1 MTLARRAL
9 ALMLIPLCLAATAQ
23 ASPAG
28 DQFRADL
35 NRVLKVLDETGGQ
48 APEARR
54 AALRTVAEPVFDWR
68 ERASR
73 ALAVHWQGRTA
84 AERTEFTRLF
94 SDLIER
100 AYVNKVEHYSGEAVK
115 FVGDR
120 AEGSLAV
127 VQTRLVPAKGPEIPI
142 DYRLIEKDG
151 RWRVYDV
158 VIEGVS
164 MVANYRTQ
172 FDRVIRSSSYAELVK
187 RLKDKG

>member
-1 MTLARRAL
+1 MPVARRAL
-9 ALMLIPLCLAATAQ
+9 ALVLIPLFWAVAVQ

-28 DQFRADL
+28 DQFKADL

-48 APEARR
+48 TAEARR
-54 AALRTVAEPVFDWR
+54 SAIRTAAEPVFDWR
-68 ERASR
+68 EMAAR
-73 ALAVHWQGRTA
+73 ALATHWQARTE

-94 SDLIER
+94 SDIVER
-100 AYVNKVEHYSGEAVK
+100 AYVTKVERYSGEPVK

-127 VQTRLVPAKGPEIPI
+127 IQTRLVPAKGPEVPI

-172 FDRVIRSSSYAELVK
+172 FDRVIRSSSYGELVK
-187 RLKDKG
+187 RLKDKS

>member
-1 MTLARRAL
+1 MPFARRAL
-9 ALMLIPLCLAATAQ
+9 ALVLISLFWAAGAQ

-28 DQFRADL
+28 EQFRADL
-35 NRVLKVLDETGGQ
+35 NRVLKVLDETEGQ
-48 APEARR
+48 PMEVRR
-54 AALRTVAEPVFDWR
+54 AAVRTVAEPVFDWR
-68 ERASR
+68 EMASR
-73 ALAVHWQGRTA
+73 ALAIHWQARTEV
-84 AERTEFTRLF
+84 ERAEFTRLF

-100 AYVNKVEHYSGEAVK
+100 AYVTKVERYTGEAVK

-127 VQTRLVPAKGPEIPI
+127 VQTRLVPSKGPEVPI

-172 FDRVIRSSSYAELVK
+172 FDRVIRGSSYAELIK

>member
-1 MTLARRAL
+1 MPFARRAL
-9 ALMLIPLCLAATAQ
+9 ALVLIALFWAAGAQ

-28 DQFRADL
+28 EQFKADL
-35 NRVLKVLDETGGQ
+35 NRVLKVLDETEGQ
-48 APEARR
+48 PVDVRR
-54 AALRTVAEPVFDWR
+54 AAVRTVAEPVFDWR
-68 ERASR
+68 EMASR
-73 ALAVHWQGRTA
+73 ALAIHWQA
-84 AERTEFTRLF
+84 RTEV
-94 SDLIER
+94 ER
-100 AYVNKVEHYSGEAVK
+100 YTGEAVK

-120 AEGSLAV
+120 AEGALAV
-127 VQTRLVPAKGPEIPI
+127 VQTRLVPTKGPEVPI

>member
-1 MTLARRAL
+1 MPFARRAL
-9 ALMLIPLCLAATAQ
+9 ALVLISLFWAAGAQ

-28 DQFRADL
+28 EQFRADL
-35 NRVLKVLDETGGQ
+35 NRVLKVLDETEGQ
-48 APEARR
+48 PVEVRR
-54 AALRTVAEPVFDWR
+54 AAVRTAAEPVFDWR
-68 ERASR
+68 EMASR
-73 ALAVHWQGRTA
+73 ALAIHWQARTEV
-84 AERTEFTRLF
+84 ERAEFTRLF

-100 AYVNKVEHYSGEAVK
+100 AYVTKVERYTGEAVK

-127 VQTRLVPAKGPEIPI
+127 VQTRLVPSKGPEVPI

-172 FDRVIRSSSYAELVK
+172 FDRVIRGSSYAELIK

>member
-1 MTLARRAL
+1 MTAARRAL
-9 ALMLIPLCLAATAQ
+9 ALGGLLLLCAAGAQ

-35 NRVLKVLDETGGQ
+35 DRVLKVLGDTEGQ
-48 APEARR
+48 TPEARR
-54 AALRTVAEPVFDWR
+54 SALRTVAEPVFDWR
-68 ERASR
+68 EMASR
-73 ALAVHWQGRTA
+73 ALATHWKARSEE
-84 AERTEFTRLF
+84 ERDEFTRLF
-94 SDLIER
+94 TDLIER
-100 AYVNKVEHYSGEAVK
+100 VYVTKVERYTGESVK

-120 AEGSLAV
+120 MEGSLAL
-127 VQTRLVPAKGPEIPI
+127 VQTRLVPTKGPEVPI
-142 DYRLIEKDG
+142 DYRLMEKDG

>member
-1 MTLARRAL
+1 MPSARRAL
-9 ALMLIPLCLAATAQ
+9 ALVLIALFWAAGAQ

-28 DQFRADL
+28 EQFKADL
-35 NRVLKVLDETGGQ
+35 NRVLKVLDETEGQ
-48 APEARR
+48 PVEVRR
-54 AALRTVAEPVFDWR
+54 AAVRTVAEPVFDWR
-68 ERASR
+68 EMASR
-73 ALAVHWQGRTA
+73 ALAIHWQARTEV
-84 AERTEFTRLF
+84 ERAEFTRLF

-100 AYVNKVEHYSGEAVK
+100 AYVTKVERYTGEAVK

-127 VQTRLVPAKGPEIPI
+127 VQTRLVPSKGPEVPI

-172 FDRVIRSSSYAELVK
+172 FDRVIRSSSYAELIK

>member
-1 MTLARRAL
+1 MRFARRAL
-9 ALMLIPLCLAATAQ
+9 ALMLIPLLWAAAAQ

-28 DQFRADL
+28 DQFKADL

-48 APEARR
+48 TLEARR
-54 AALRTVAEPVFDWR
+54 AAIRTVADPIFDWR
-68 ERASR
+68 EMAAR
-73 ALAVHWQGRTA
+73 ALAVHWQARTE

-100 AYVNKVEHYSGEAVK
+100 AYVTKVEHYSGEAVK

-120 AEGSLAV
+120 AEGALAV
-127 VQTRLVPAKGPEIPI
+127 VQTRLVPAKGPETPI

-172 FDRVIRSSSYAELVK
+172 FDRVIRTSSYAELVK

>member
-1 MTLARRAL
+1 MPFARRAL
-9 ALMLIPLCLAATAQ
+9 ALVLIALFWAAGAQ

-28 DQFRADL
+28 EQFKADL
-35 NRVLKVLDETGGQ
+35 NRVLKVLDETEGQ
-48 APEARR
+48 PVEVRR
-54 AALRTVAEPVFDWR
+54 AAVRTVAEPVFDWR
-68 ERASR
+68 EMASR
-73 ALAVHWQGRTA
+73 ALAIHWQARTEV
-84 AERTEFTRLF
+84 ERAEFTRLF

-100 AYVNKVEHYSGEAVK
+100 AYVTKVERYTGEAVK

-127 VQTRLVPAKGPEIPI
+127 VQTRLIPTKGPEVPI

>member
-1 MTLARRAL
+1 MPFARRAL
-9 ALMLIPLCLAATAQ
+9 ALVLIPLFWAAGAQ

-28 DQFRADL
+28 EQFKADL
-35 NRVLKVLDETGGQ
+35 NRVLKVLDETEGQ
-48 APEARR
+48 PVEVRR
-54 AALRTVAEPVFDWR
+54 AAVRTVAEPVFDWR
-68 ERASR
+68 EMASR
-73 ALAVHWQGRTA
+73 ALAIHWQARTEV
-84 AERTEFTRLF
+84 ERAEFTRLF

-100 AYVNKVEHYSGEAVK
+100 AYVTKVERYTGEAVK

-127 VQTRLVPAKGPEIPI
+127 VQTRLVPTKGPEVPI

>member
-1 MTLARRAL
+1 MTLARRVL
-9 ALMLIPLCLAATAQ
+9 ALVLIPLFWAAGAQ
-23 ASPAG
+23 ASQAG
-28 DQFRADL
+28 EQFKADL
-35 NRVLKVLDETGGQ
+35 GRVLKVLDETEGQ
-48 APEARR
+48 PVETRR
-54 AALRTVAEPVFDWR
+54 AALRTAAEPVFDWR
-68 ERASR
+68 EMASR
-73 ALAVHWQGRTA
+73 TLAIHWQARTE
-84 AERTEFTRLF
+84 AERAEFTRLF

-100 AYVNKVEHYSGEAVK
+100 AYVTKVERYSGEAVK

-127 VQTRLVPAKGPEIPI
+127 VQTRLVPAKGPEVPI

-164 MVANYRTQ
+164 MVSNYRTQ

>member
-1 MTLARRAL
+1 MPVARRVLAL
-9 ALMLIPLCLAATAQ
+9 ALIPLFWAAGAL

-28 DQFRADL
+28 EQFKADF
-35 NRVLKVLDETGGQ
+35 NRVLKVLDETEGQ
-48 APEARR
+48 AVEVRR
-54 AALRTVAEPVFDWR
+54 AALRTAAEPVFDWR
-68 ERASR
+68 EMASR
-73 ALAVHWQGRTA
+73 TLAIHWQARTE
-84 AERTEFTRLF
+84 AEREEFTRLF
-94 SDLIER
+94 TDLIER
-100 AYVNKVEHYSGEAVK
+100 AYVTKVERYTGEAVK

-127 VQTRLVPAKGPEIPI
+127 IQTRLVPAKGPEVPI
-142 DYRLIEKDG
+142 DYRLMEKDG

-187 RLKDKG
+187 RLKDKS

>member
-1 MTLARRAL
+1 MPVARRAL
-9 ALMLIPLCLAATAQ
+9 ALVLIPLFWAAAQ

-28 DQFRADL
+28 EQFKTEF
-35 NRVLKVLDETGGQ
+35 NRVLKVLDETEGQ
-48 APEARR
+48 PVEVRR
-54 AALRTVAEPVFDWR
+54 AALRTAAEPVFDWR
-68 ERASR
+68 EMASR
-73 ALAVHWQGRTA
+73 TLAIHWQARTE
-84 AERTEFTRLF
+84 AEREEFTRLF

-100 AYVNKVEHYSGEAVK
+100 AYVTKVERYTGEAVK

-127 VQTRLVPAKGPEIPI
+127 VQTRLVPAKGPEVPI

>member
-54 AALRTVAEPVFDWR
+54 VAIRTVAEPVFDWR
-68 ERASR
+68 EMASR
-73 ALAVHWQGRTA
+73 ALAVHWQARTE

-164 MVANYRTQ
+164 LVGNYRTQ